1 VPTEPGAGPAGTP
14 APRVITPAALR
25 AWPLPQPGGGGKEGR
40 GRVLVVGGSRSTPGA
55 VLLAAE
61 AALRA
66 GAGKLSVA
74 TPSDVAVPL
83 AVALPEAGVEGLPSD
98 PDGSF
103 AAAAA
108 EAVSE
113 RVGGMRGV
121 LIGPGMSDPEATRAI
136 VEAALGVLADDAVV
150 VLDAMA
156 VTCGAVTPEALR
168 PLGQRV
174 VLTPNPAEMAMLL
187 GCDDSDDRDPVALA
201 RDASERFGA
210 VVAFSGVVAGPNGAT
225 WDDETGAAGLGTSGS
240 GDVLSGVVAGLAA
253 RGASAE
259 QAAVFAVHL
268 HAQAGDRLAER
279 VGRLG
284 YLARELA
291 DQVPRVLAALEL

>member
-1 VPTEPGAGPAGTP
+1 MPTEPGAGPAATP

-74 TPSDVAVPL
+74 TPSDIAVPL
-83 AVALPEAGVEGLPSD
+83 AVALPEAGVEGLPTD

-210 VVAFSGVVAGPNGAT
+210 VVAFSGVVAGPNGRHVGRRDGCRRP
-225 WDDETGAAGLGTSGS
+225 WHVGLGRRAVGRRRR
-240 GDVLSGVVAGLAA
+240 AGRSRCLRRAGRRLRRAPARPGGGPPGGA
-253 RGASAE
+253 RGTS
-259 QAAVFAVHL
+259 
-268 HAQAGDRLAER
+268 RLPR
-279 VGRLG
+279 PR
-284 YLARELA
+284 AR
-291 DQVPRVLAALEL
+291 